1 MSSCCSGCCPASS
14 GLFPW
19 EALRLLT
26 AQLPPSARLCSA
38 LGTLPPSSTTYSV
51 LENPVYT
58 GSLNTALRRHIR
70 HIDLHRLQ
78 QCKGISITISAS
90 GLFGHRS
97 VLLPLPLL
105 QYGLTSHSLFR
116 GVTCR
121 SLDLSMATDAL
132 RCTCST
138 MDLSTATGTSGCPPP
153 TWTYPQVTVPSS
165 QVGTGAPACPA
176 QQHRHSSDA
185 LATGQPRHMA
195 TAVIKMLP
203 GTAG

>member
-1 MSSCCSGCCPASS
+1 MTWILSVTVVTQDGRGGVLCGVFGHQNQLRSGHCC
-14 GLFPW
+14 
-19 EALRLLT
+19 T
-26 AQLPPSARLCSA
+26 CSA
-38 LGTLPPSSTTYSV
+38 PCEARPPLGVVPAIV
-51 LENPVYT
+51 LLIICNF
-58 GSLNTALRRHIR
+58 S
-70 HIDLHRLQ
+70 HRLQ

-132 RCTCST
+132 RCTCSS